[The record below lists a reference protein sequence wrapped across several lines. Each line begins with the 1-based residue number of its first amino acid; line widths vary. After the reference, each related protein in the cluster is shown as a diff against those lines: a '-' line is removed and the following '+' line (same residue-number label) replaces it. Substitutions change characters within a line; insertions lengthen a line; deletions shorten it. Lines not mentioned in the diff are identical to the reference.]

1 MKKERTIHFIDTE
14 TTGLDWRRHEI
25 LSVGIVVAHET
36 ETELTVLE
44 ETEILIIP
52 EKIELADPIALKI
65 NKYDAKNWEASA
77 ISKKEAQEL
86 LWSKLYKPTEGD
98 YKTSINSV
106 IVGGHN
112 VHFDLLFLAKLL
124 SDADKTF
131 YPRHLVDTYPLTR
144 KLLGK
149 DIKLESYSLRA
160 ICEYFDITND
170 NPHTA
175 LADARASM
183 EVYRKLMT
191 R

>member
-1 MKKERTIHFIDTE
+1 MKKDRTIHFIDTE

-25 LSVGIVVAHET
+25 LSVGIVVVRET
-36 ETELTVLE
+36 DSEIEVVE
-44 ETEILIIP
+44 EQEILIAP

-65 NKYDAKNWEASA
+65 NKYDPKAWANA
-77 ISKKEAQEL
+77 ITKKEAQEV
-86 LWSKLYKPTEGD
+86 LWTKLYKPTEGD
-98 YKTSINSV
+98 YKSSINSV

-112 VHFDLLFLAKLL
+112 VHFDLLFLARLL
-124 SDADKTF
+124 DEGGHTF

-149 DIKLESYSLRA
+149 DLRLESYSLRA

-170 NPHTA
+170 NAHTA

-183 EVYRKLMT
+183 EVYKKLMKF
-191 R
+191 